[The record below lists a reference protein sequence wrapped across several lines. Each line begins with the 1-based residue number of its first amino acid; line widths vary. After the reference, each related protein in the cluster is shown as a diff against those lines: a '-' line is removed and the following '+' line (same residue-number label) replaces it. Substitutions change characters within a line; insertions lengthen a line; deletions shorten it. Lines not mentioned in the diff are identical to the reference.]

1 MRKRLAYSVSALA
14 AMVLGCT
21 CASAQVPA
29 LTPDLA
35 TIAVGSAWSVYN
47 ATAESVQVDGRQ
59 AARLVATGDSAN
71 GIVGLALANGVAFTT
86 GTIEVDLKGKD
97 VRGRSFLGVAFNVA
111 GEKAF
116 EGVYF
121 RPFNFKADEPFRG
134 RAVQYI
140 AWPAYTWEKLRRER
154 TGEFEAPIRPLPD
167 PNGWFHVRVEVA
179 NDRVRVFVDR
189 ALEPCLTTTRLA
201 QAHGRA
207 VGLFVD
213 SADGMYANLRI
224 TPDR

>member
-1 MRKRLAYSVSALA
+1 MRKRFAYSVSALA
-14 AMVLGCT
+14 AMVLGCA

-35 TIAVGSAWSVYN
+35 TIAGGSAWTVYN
-47 ATAESVQVDGRQ
+47 ATVESVQVDGRQ
-59 AARLVATGDSAN
+59 AARLEATGDSAN
-71 GIVGLALANGVAFTT
+71 GIVGLALANGLKFTT

-167 PNGWFHVRVEVA
+167 PNGWFHVRVEVTK
-179 NDRVRVFVDR
+179 DRVRVFVDR
-189 ALEPCLTTTRLA
+189 ALEPCLTTPRLA
-201 QAHGRA
+201 QAHGQA